1 MKKLIVFDGK
11 NNIAGIVAQLTSA
24 LRSPGGVVLVP
35 TETVYG
41 LVARAADEAAC
52 KRIFELKNRPAE
64 KRIGWFIS
72 DWRKLKRFG
81 VVVEGLPASLAERF
95 MPGALTVI
103 APTCDGGTQGFRIP
117 DHSLLSALL
126 KEFDEPLVQTSA
138 NASGN
143 PDPLSV
149 ADALSQLHGE
159 VDVAVDGGKLQPGA
173 TGSTVVDATGE
184 KVKVLRYGAL
194 GIEKF
199 SELM

>member
-1 MKKLIVFDGK
+1 MKTNTIVFDGK
-11 NNIAGIVAQLTSA
+11 NNIAGIVALLAEA
-24 LRSPGGVVLVP
+24 LRRPGGVVLVP

-41 LVARAADEAAC
+41 LIARAADEIAC
-52 KRIFELKNRPAE
+52 KRIFELKNRPVE

-72 DWRKLKRFG
+72 DWGKLENFG
-81 VVVEGLPASLAERF
+81 VAIEGLPTLLAERF

-103 APTCDGGTQGFRIP
+103 APTCGGGTQGIRIP
-117 DHSLLSALL
+117 DHPLLSALL

-143 PDPLSV
+143 PDPLSA
-149 ADALSQLHGE
+149 ADALAQLHGE
-159 VDVAVDGGKLQPGA
+159 VDAAVDGGDLLPGA

-194 GIEKF
+194 GIENF
-199 SELM
+199 SD

>member
-11 NNIAGIVAQLTSA
+11 NNIAGIVAQLTAA

-52 KRIFELKNRPAE
+52 KRIFELKNRPAG

-117 DHSLLSALL
+117 DHSLLTALL
-126 KEFDEPLVQTSA
+126 ANFDEPLVQTSA
-138 NASGN
+138 NSSGN
-143 PDPLSV
+143 PDPLRV
-149 ADALSQLHGE
+149 RDALAQLSGS
-159 VDVAVDGGKLQPGA
+159 VDVAVDGGDLPEGA
-173 TGSTVVDATGE
+173 VGSTVVDATGT
-184 KVKVLRYGAL
+184 KLKILRHGSLTA
-194 GIEKF
+194 EKF
-199 SELM
+199 VDFL